1 MAPPLPQDGMNLHFK
16 NPEPHLSIVTTGVTL
31 NQVELSDE
39 ALHLINLN
47 LLVAQKLK
55 RFTCQRYGNT
65 ADKDDNQISRPTCGL
80 GGQQNDSSISYP
92 FCEVKLTGT
101 I

>member
-55 RFTCQRYGNT
+55 RFTCQRYG
-65 ADKDDNQISRPTCGL
+65 KRPAIRMIMRYE
-80 GGQQNDSSISYP
+80 DP
-92 FCEVKLTGT
+92 PVDF
-101 I
+101 